1 MHSLLKRG
9 YDATM
14 GRLFAAG
21 YDRAMAA
28 TEEAGM
34 REIRGNLV
42 AGAAGRTLEIGAGTG
57 LNLAHYPEAVTELV
71 LTEPFEPMARR
82 LRERVARFGREAE
95 VVEAPADR
103 LPFTDDDFDTVVCT
117 LVLCTVDDVPATLAE
132 IARVLRPG
140 GRLLFGEHVRS
151 DHPGVA
157 RWQDRLERPWMFVA
171 HGCHPNRD
179 TVAAIRASPLTLERA
194 DRDRLPKAPPIAR
207 PMAVGSAV
215 APPAE

>member
-1 MHSLLKRG
+1 MNGLLRQG

-21 YDRAMAA
+21 YDRMMAA
-28 TEEAGM
+28 TEDAGM
-34 REIRGNLV
+34 REIRRNLIS
-42 AGAAGRTLEIGAGTG
+42 AASGRTLEIGAGTG
-57 LNLAHYPEAVTELV
+57 LNLTHYPAAVTDLV
-71 LTEPFEPMARR
+71 LTEPFGPMARR
-82 LRERVARFGREAE
+82 LRDRVATSARIAE

-140 GRLLFGEHVRS
+140 GRLLFSEHVRS

-157 RWQDRLERPWMFVA
+157 RWQDRLERPWMFIA

-179 TVAAIRASPLTLERA
+179 TVAAIEASPLTLERA
-194 DRDRLPKAPPIAR
+194 DRNRLPKAPPIAR
-207 PMAVGSAV
+207 PMSVGAAI
-215 APPAE
+215 APPKD